1 MYAFPQPSKK
11 TDFNGFDM
19 SKLSY
24 ARQIQDH
31 RQSPQRQSQAQLG
44 HHNDGQQHQP
54 SAAAPGSVAGASPS
68 SSVASRL
75 QNQDTRS
82 ARQDDDDDR
91 RLAGD
96 TKTANAM
103 QTIEER

>member
-1 MYAFPQPSKK
+1 
-11 TDFNGFDM
+11 
-19 SKLSY
+19 
-24 ARQIQDH
+24 
-31 RQSPQRQSQAQLG
+31 
-44 HHNDGQQHQP
+44 
-54 SAAAPGSVAGASPS
+54 
-68 SSVASRL
+68 VASRL